1 MVNIIIPSEFS
12 EDRSMDELKKWFIE
26 AFKHPLSP
34 LFLFL
39 GAVLILLGVS
49 NGFSLP
55 GLKEVA
61 PDAHSRGISVLIG
74 IACCVFAV
82 WLYYHPPSES
92 LAKST
97 YNVFLS
103 TPMAAYENDEQY
115 KASRKEFK
123 KVFDT
128 LQAYD
133 SKVFWASEKI
143 ESISDFQTKSISATI
158 DLEAIKKSKY
168 FCLIYR
174 EKLVTSAI
182 FEAGYAHALN
192 KFSIYFVKQKNDLPF
207 LMRDLPN
214 VRIHD
219 SSEWTTTEQMITIIH
234 DYQNTTFK
242 K

>member
-1 MVNIIIPSEFS
+1 
-12 EDRSMDELKKWFIE
+12 MDELKKKALQWFMD

-34 LFLFL
+34 LFLFF
-39 GAVLILLGVS
+39 GAFLILLGVS

-55 GLKEVA
+55 GLKQVA
-61 PDAHSRGISVLIG
+61 PDAHSRGIAVFIG
-74 IACCVFAV
+74 IVCCVLAV

-92 LAKST
+92 FTKST

-115 KASRKEFK
+115 RASRKEFK
-123 KVFDT
+123 KAFDA
-128 LQAYD
+128 LQAHD

-143 ESISDFQTKSISATI
+143 ESISDFETKSISAIT

-182 FEAGYAHALN
+182 FEAGYAVALN
-192 KFSIYFVKQKNDLPF
+192 KTSIYFVTQINDLPF
-207 LMRDLPN
+207 LMRGLPN

-219 SSEWTTTEQMITIIH
+219 SSEWTTTEQMIKIIH
-234 DYQNTTFK
+234 AHQNTTFK
-242 K
+242 ENSSGEI